1 MLSRKVLMRNLISMV
16 LLCAGSTAMA
26 QPGAGLLPA
35 LGPNATLLSITAEG
49 QSRRR
54 PDVAMFSAGVV
65 TQAKTAAEALSANAD
80 RMHSVVAAL
89 KKAGVADRDIQTAA
103 LSLQPQFYY
112 PERDRAMRERVTG
125 VTNTSS
131 EPQAPRIIGY
141 EARNNV
147 QVRVR
152 RLAEMGRIIDTL
164 VTAGANQVEGP
175 SFTVDEP
182 QSALDEA
189 RTQAMQ
195 RARERADLYASAAG
209 LRVSRILSITEGG
222 AYYPVQE
229 VAMRGGMMSAPPP
242 PPSPVAPGELTLGIN
257 LSVQFALE
265 R

>member
-65 TQAKTAAEALSANAD
+65 TQAKTAAD

-125 VTNTSS
+125 VANTSS

-152 RLAEMGRIIDTL
+152 RLAEMGRTIDTL